1 MLVLQNVSQ
10 TDSDDSPHKLEYV
23 VLLKKK
29 KKRLQ
34 FIEYNI

>member
-23 VLLKKK
+23 VLLNK
-29 KKRLQ
+29 KKRLE